1 MEPKILVVTEKNE
14 ASSHLRDGGAM
25 VIQTLKKTFG
35 ECLDVVQFDEV
46 NTKPSKLRYTYPIA
60 HPNRFIRRMLNS
72 EWVAE
77 KVTNSA
83 KGYSHV
89 IFIHISMLFGIIPER
104 LFGCKIWLFPMLL
117 GESYAKA
124 GENVPAEYFEA
135 EREALKKV
143 DRIITP
149 SHFEKQQLYNA
160 YGVPRSIIKVIPR
173 GISDLL
179 FKKYQKTHNRVIK
192 ICSVGSIKPQK
203 NVLELINHFACV
215 RKYYNDATLIVI
227 GPVQNVSYFWEV
239 QKRVMELGLEN
250 DVTFTGYI
258 PHEQLKETII
268 DCKFHLSATHCE
280 TFGRTIFETL
290 SLGILNL
297 LPHHKNC
304 AALEHLEGLPY
315 CETYSSSEELIQK
328 IQVLLDGYEL
338 RSELATEISLIFSDE
353 RLKKLIR
360 AEILELPEL
369 LVTDFDGTL
378 FYKDNP
384 TETEKLINEA
394 KRYQKLI
401 ICSARSI
408 SDLREQVENLDIR
421 PDWLVG
427 LSGGEIESYDS
438 RFRICYPLSDA
449 DKLELQADYPDGSFV
464 SSHGIAVQMRVPY
477 AISSIKY
484 RAEKYNGFTYLC
496 PRRNS
501 KLNAV
506 LTIIDHINFSGRV
519 AAWGDGTNDLP
530 YLTYFD
536 GLLTGQNKHHAF
548 LRTVINNKV

>member
-1 MEPKILVVTEKNE
+1 MEPKILVVTEKSE
-14 ASSHLRDGGAM
+14 ASAHLRDGGAM

-35 ECLDVVQFDEV
+35 ECLDIVQFDEV
-46 NTKPSKLRYTYPIA
+46 NTNPSDLRYTYPIA

-77 KVTNSA
+77 KVTNLA

-89 IFIHISMLFGIIPER
+89 VFVHVSMLFGIMPER
-104 LFGCKIWLFPMLL
+104 LLGCKIWLFPMLL
-117 GESYAKA
+117 GESYLKA
-124 GENVPAEYFEA
+124 GENVPAEYFQA
-135 EREALKKV
+135 EREALKNAH
-143 DRIITP
+143 RIITP
-149 SHFEKQQLYNA
+149 SHFEKLQLHNA
-160 YGVPRSIIKVIPR
+160 YGVPKSIIKVIPR

-179 FKKYQKTHNRVIK
+179 FKKCKKSHTKVIK
-192 ICSVGSIKPQK
+192 ICSIGSIKPQK
-203 NVLELINHFACV
+203 NILELINHFACV
-215 RKYYNDATLIVI
+215 RKHYNDATLIVI

-250 DVTFTGYI
+250 CVTFTGYI
-258 PHEQLKETII
+258 PYEELKETII

-315 CETYSSSEELIQK
+315 CETYSSSEELIHK
-328 IQVLLDGYEL
+328 IQKLLDGYEI

-378 FYKDNP
+378 FHQDDPNR
-384 TETEKLINEA
+384 TEKSINEA

-401 ICSARSI
+401 ICSARRI
-408 SDLREQVENLDIR
+408 CDLREQLEKLNIK

-427 LSGGEIESYDS
+427 LSGGEIESYDG

-449 DKLELQADYPDGSFV
+449 DKLELQAVHPHGSFV
-464 SSHGIAVQMRVPY
+464 TSEGLAFQMRVSH
-477 AISSIKY
+477 ATSSIKY
-484 RAEKYNGFTYLC
+484 RAEKYNEFTYLC

-501 KLNAV
+501 KLNAI
-506 LTIIDHINFSGRV
+506 LIIIDHINFTGRV

-536 GLLTGQNKHHAF
+536 GLLTGQNKNHAF
-548 LRTVINNKV
+548 LRNEINDKA